1 VLSFRYPAAIAVV
14 AALAVIG
21 SLPLASQGGPFVV
34 VPLIP
39 LAVMIW
45 AWRAGTDVN
54 DYGLRVRALFGNR
67 VITWDKI
74 TALHPDQKGRV
85 VAELTD
91 GAAIPLTAVKA
102 TDLPRLLSAS
112 GKTAGTEQ

>member
-1 VLSFRYPAAIAVV
+1 VLSFRYPAAIAIT
-14 AALAVIG
+14 AAIAVIG
-21 SLPLASQGGPFVV
+21 SLPLASQGGAFLVI
-34 VPLIP
+34 PLIP

-54 DYGLRVRALFGNR
+54 DHGLRVRALLANR
-67 VITWDKI
+67 VITWDRVA
-74 TALHPDQKGRV
+74 ALHPDQRGRV
-85 VAELTD
+85 VADLTD
-91 GAAIPLTAVKA
+91 GAAVPLTAVRA